1 MDTGGIQSNGAKI
14 VAIGIM
20 AGVLIGF
27 GSAGARWIGVRATVP
42 LKTASREY
50 SFGPISTAPATSLLP
65 LPESADM
72 VYDAFEQ
79 EDDAAAAMVMYWSN
93 TLAPEETVNF
103 YNAAMPGRGWRKMT
117 AREGVLNKL
126 AEGIMLYFV
135 RPGRECIVF
144 VEPRDPGS
152 AWTIIV
158 RPVIIGGSSR

>member
-1 MDTGGIQSNGAKI
+1 MRSNGAKI

-27 GSAGARWIGVRATVP
+27 GSVGARWIGVRATVP
-42 LKTASREY
+42 PKAAPREY
-50 SFGPISTAPATSLLP
+50 SFGPISTAPAASLLP

-72 VYDAFEQ
+72 VYAFEQ
-79 EDDAAAAMVMYWSN
+79 KDDAAAAMMMYWSN
-93 TLAPEETVNF
+93 ALAPEETVDF

-117 AREGVLNKL
+117 AREEVLNKF

-135 RPGRECIVF
+135 RPGRECTVY
-144 VEPRDPGS
+144 VEPRGSGS
-152 AWTIIV
+152 AWTVIV